1 MWEAQTWAEWRLD
14 QEALERGPEPPY
26 VPGSVQLD
34 PDDYI
39 PAPPSIREATMSDYH
54 YDPRD
59 SAPFAPRKFN
69 RDDDGQILFAG
80 SGNNRKAQNP
90 MESAPTY
97 IVANPLAE
105 SIAEGDALIERIQI
119 AADDLAARIAEERG
133 WFAKLREAESTYEM
147 TETEALAEIVILAT
161 TKDGPLGGVAATS
174 KAYDLLLANQRNQ
187 LRTGRL
193 QRLWQSLEYV
203 RRNYEQAQVA
213 MRQAETNFAA
223 LRKAVELKASTLR
236 AAAL

>member
-1 MWEAQTWAEWRLD
+1 
-14 QEALERGPEPPY
+14 
-26 VPGSVQLD
+26 
-34 PDDYI
+34 
-39 PAPPSIREATMSDYH
+39 MSDYTYFPPDDALPLH
-54 YDPRD
+54 
-59 SAPFAPRKFN
+59 RKPN
-69 RDDDGQILFAG
+69 RNDEGQILFAG
-80 SGNNRKAQNP
+80 TGNNNRK
-90 MESAPTY
+90 ESKPVNNVTPPTY
-97 IVANPLAE
+97 VVANPLAE

-119 AADDLAARIAEERG
+119 AADDLAAKMAEERG

-187 LRTGRL
+187 LRMGRL

-203 RRNYEQAQVA
+203 RRNYEQSQIAL
-213 MRQAETNFAA
+213 RQAETQFAA